1 MKQLEIFRSVVVSGS
16 ITKASRRIGLSQPSI
31 SQQLAKLEET
41 LETQLIVRNRTGLIE
56 MTPPGEFWFKT
67 ATDLTRRFET
77 AFAEHK
83 LRFREGN
90 LVIRLGTTPTLRGRF
105 ASAVARI
112 ALEEDSFARFEMQY
126 ALNSQEV
133 VQELQMHQINLAIVN
148 SVAIEGDQASN
159 QVTPIFTDSIAWVV
173 PNYISDAD
181 IRKALKGD
189 SAVFQR
195 YPELLRFVSI
205 GPNAPMQP
213 ASDSWYR
220 NMLPNAAPSF
230 GTMTYVSA
238 IELVAEGLCTAHCPL
253 SLLPNVAAQQVKD
266 LRWII
271 IDDLAR
277 EIVLVIPRHLL
288 SIPAYARVHNKIKSF
303 VSSEYRK
310 EMHPPEVTSLSR
322 LLNT

>member
-56 MTPPGEFWFKT
+56 MTPPGEYWFKT
-67 ATDLTRRFET
+67 ATDLTKQFES

-105 ASAVARI
+105 AAAVARI
-112 ALEEDSFARFEMQY
+112 TLEEDSFARFEMQY
-126 ALNSQEV
+126 SLNSQEV
-133 VQELQMHQINLAIVN
+133 VQELQLHQINIAIVN

-159 QVTPIFTDSIAWVV
+159 SVSPIFTDSIAWVV
-173 PNYISDAD
+173 PSYITDAD
-181 IRKALKGD
+181 IKRALKGD
-189 SAVFQR
+189 SAIFAQ
-195 YPELLRFVSI
+195 YPELLRYVNI

-220 NMLPNAAPSF
+220 NNLPTATPSF

-238 IELVAEGLCTAHCPL
+238 IDLVAEGICTSHCPL
-253 SLLPNVAAQQVKD
+253 SLLPNVSMQQSKQ

-271 IDDLAR
+271 MDDLAR
-277 EIVLVIPRHLL
+277 EIVLVIPKHLL
-288 SIPAYARVHNKIKSF
+288 SIPAYSRVHNKIKSF

-310 EMHPPEVTSLSR
+310 EMHPPEVTTLSR
-322 LLNT
+322 ILAG